1 MAGGVSNVVINIA
14 AQTAGAVRDIN
25 QVNKALGD
33 QASTGSKASA
43 ALKKAAVPA
52 AAAFTLASGAILSFT
67 KAAAEDADSQA
78 KLAHSLQNTT
88 GATQAQIAASEDY
101 ISKLSQA
108 TGVTDDEMR
117 PALAKLAA
125 ATGSATKGQK
135 QLGLAVDIAA
145 QSGVDLATATKAVQ
159 QADQG
164 RLGALNKLVPG
175 IDAATI
181 KSKDST
187 AALAEASKLTEGAA
201 TDAAKTYGG
210 QMKVMSTQI
219 GEAEESI
226 GGAFLPVLQELMPWL
241 QRGTNLISAHTRAF
255 SYLLGAVA
263 AVSGT
268 ILVANGVMKAYA
280 AAQTIVKVATAAWTA
295 VQWLLNA
302 ALNANPIGLV
312 VLAIVGAVGLVYAL
326 KKAYDNCEAFR
337 KICNQVWDVLK
348 TGLTI
353 ALLPLIVQFKAL
365 QTAVGLVKDLLA
377 TPWVQKGIAG
387 LYVALEPVVGLAKAL
402 AGALERVAAVTFDAL
417 VDSLKALVSWL
428 GKLKFP
434 SAPSWLK
441 KLPGSPFMV
450 APAGLG
456 ASTRGSFGGASA
468 TSSGL
473 TINVF
478 GALDA
483 EGTARQIRRLLDAHD
498 RRQGRIA

>member
-1 MAGGVSNVVINIA
+1 MAGGISNVVINIA

-33 QASTGSKASA
+33 QASTGTKASA

-52 AAAFTLASGAILSFT
+52 AAAFAVASTAIIGFT

-78 KLAHSLQNTT
+78 KLAHSLVNTT
-88 GATQAQIAASEDY
+88 GATKASIAAAEDY
-101 ISKLSQA
+101 ITQLSTV
-108 TGVTDDEMR
+108 TGVADDDLR
-117 PALAKLAA
+117 PALGKLAA
-125 ATGSATKGQK
+125 ATGSVSKAQK

-145 QSGVDLATATKAVQ
+145 QSGVSLAQATKAVQ
-159 QADQG
+159 MADQG

-175 IDAATI
+175 IDAVTI
-181 KSKDST
+181 KNKDST
-187 AALAEASKLTEGAA
+187 KALDEAAKLTAGAA

-210 QMKVMSTQI
+210 QMEVMQNQI
-219 GEAEESI
+219 NEAEESI
-226 GGAFLPVLQELMPWL
+226 GAAFLPVLKELMPWL
-241 QRGTNLISAHTRAF
+241 QRGTALISGHTKAF
-255 SYLLGAVA
+255 SYLLAAVA

-268 ILVANGVMKAYA
+268 ILVANGVMKAYQA
-280 AAQTIVKVATAAWTA
+280 VTTVVKVATTAWTA

-326 KKAYDNCEAFR
+326 KKAYDSCDTFR
-337 KICNQVWDVLK
+337 RICNQVWDVLK
-348 TGLTI
+348 TGITI
-353 ALLPLIVQFKAL
+353 ALLPLIVQFKAM
-365 QTAVGLVKDLLA
+365 QVAIELVKNLLA

-387 LYVALEPVVGLAKAL
+387 LYVALEPVVKLAQAL
-402 AGALERVAAVTFDAL
+402 AAALGRIAAVTFDAL
-417 VDSLKALVSWL
+417 VDSLKNLVAWL

-450 APAGLG
+450 QPAGLG

-498 RRQGRIA
+498 RRQGRTA